1 MSPSVRGLTG
11 DVVRRYCATLL
22 VVAMLATGVVLN
34 VGPSQATVIATDRI
48 ALGTSHTCVINN
60 DNTVWCWGSNAMGQL
75 GVSSSVVPSRSTVPV
90 RADGLPGG
98 RVAVKIAAGA
108 SHTCVVAND
117 GTVWCWGANP
127 SGQVTNS
134 IDALIRV
141 PANNALPSSAISIFA
156 GGENSCALLVD
167 KQLFCWG
174 LNSSGQLGIGSSD
187 NNVNGTP
194 RVVGNIPQ
202 SFEVADLSI
211 GRAHMCA
218 VSTQN
223 QVWCWGDTA
232 HGKLA
237 VAPGANVTYVQRLN
251 NVSAGATRVGAGAEH
266 TCVAL
271 ATSVSCFGDNSLGQL
286 GYMPFNMSNPTP
298 IATGMGATVNDV
310 VAGEEFTCARLQ
322 GVAPSCWGAN
332 ASLQLGTGST
342 STLERETPAAV
353 TGLDGT
359 VVDLALG
366 ASHGCALMA
375 SGQLRCW
382 GSNSQGQLGVGDRTN
397 RHTATAVSTLNV
409 VPTTTT
415 TTTIT
420 TPPTAPPTTPTTLP
434 VTPTPTTSPSTDT
447 ATAPP
452 IVSEAT
458 TTTQF
463 VVAHDTK
470 LANTQPVIT
479 PLRLRRGRSVSASKI
494 AVAVS
499 MTIPKTSQGKLRIS
513 IVAGTRFCTFNG
525 NSIRAVQKGRC
536 TIAVTMVPKRG
547 RTFTRQTT
555 ITVR

>member
-1 MSPSVRGLTG
+1 
-11 DVVRRYCATLL
+11 
-22 VVAMLATGVVLN
+22 
-34 VGPSQATVIATDRI
+34 
-48 ALGTSHTCVINN
+48 
-60 DNTVWCWGSNAMGQL
+60 
-75 GVSSSVVPSRSTVPV
+75 
-90 RADGLPGG
+90 
-98 RVAVKIAAGA
+98 VAVKIAAGA

-117 GTVWCWGANP
+117 GTVWCWGYNGYGAV
-127 SGQVTNS
+127 SGSGVNIATPRQVILDS
-134 IDALIRV
+134 A
-141 PANNALPSSAISIFA
+141 AISIFA
-156 GGENSCALLVD
+156 GVENSCALLVD

-174 LNSSGQLGIGSSD
+174 LNSAGQLGIGSSD

-223 QVWCWGDTA
+223 QAWCWGDTA

-237 VAPGANVTYVQRLN
+237 VAPGANVTSVQRLT

-286 GYMPFNMSNPTP
+286 GYMPNNPSNPTP

-434 VTPTPTTSPSTDT
+434 VTPTTTTSPSTDT

-494 AVAVS
+494 AGAVS
-499 MTIPKTSQGKLRIS
+499 MAIPKTSLGKLRIS
-513 IVAGTRFCTFNG
+513 ILAGTRVCTFKG